1 MISNSPAG
9 IIELGNI
16 YIKCLIFQINN
27 EGSIEILSTS
37 TKLSKGIHNG
47 VVVSLSEA
55 ANAIRSC
62 IGEAEKK
69 STVSLK
75 KIAVVLEQPEFLCT
89 KFSKHRKINGSKI
102 QKDDIDFLLK
112 EAKKQ
117 VILNDEKHSII
128 HIFNHNYVVDGKT
141 FLDEPIDVYADK
153 LSHEMTFVT
162 MPRNNI
168 KNINQTFL
176 ECDIEVERYISSTF
190 ALAVKLLNENDLKFG
205 STLINIGFEKI
216 SLGLFRNLALVHS
229 TTFPIGVN
237 HLKKDIAKVCSL
249 SLLESENIINEM
261 DFSFK
266 DNDHLFEN
274 NKFLKKIYFKDSNF
288 RKISKSLILN
298 VVKARLDEILEITKK
313 QIFGIGL
320 NSFFKKN
327 LFITGGGSKLSNLE
341 KYFSNFFQYN
351 VNKLE
356 NTYDNKKE
364 SQNNGELDSCFGAL
378 KIIKEGWETEAL
390 PKPENKH
397 RGKTSFF
404 AKIFGKGA

>member
-1 MISNSPAG
+1 M
-9 IIELGNI
+9 
-16 YIKCLIFQINN
+16 
-27 EGSIEILSTS
+27 
-37 TKLSKGIHNG
+37 
-47 VVVSLSEA
+47 
-55 ANAIRSC
+55 
-62 IGEAEKK
+62 
-69 STVSLK
+69 
-75 KIAVVLEQPEFLCT
+75 
-89 KFSKHRKINGSKI
+89 
-102 QKDDIDFLLK
+102 
-112 EAKKQ
+112 
-117 VILNDEKHSII
+117 
-128 HIFNHNYVVDGKT
+128 DGKT

-274 NKFLKKIYFKDSNF
+274 NNVTIYKFHYYFF
-288 RKISKSLILN
+288 M
-298 VVKARLDEILEITKK
+298 
-313 QIFGIGL
+313 
-320 NSFFKKN
+320 
-327 LFITGGGSKLSNLE
+327 
-341 KYFSNFFQYN
+341 
-351 VNKLE
+351 
-356 NTYDNKKE
+356 
-364 SQNNGELDSCFGAL
+364 
-378 KIIKEGWETEAL
+378 
-390 PKPENKH
+390 
-397 RGKTSFF
+397 
-404 AKIFGKGA
+404 